1 VANVQGLERQREA
14 VAAGSGRQPEAAAME
29 LHPCMSAGSWIHE
42 RSARRRRAPERSGGT
57 RSCDSP
63 GARKVKI
70 LRLPRL
76 LYQEAYVPNSCLL
89 RGDGQLGGFGVA
101 DGRKERL
108 GRGIPKV

>member
-76 LYQEAYVPNSCLL
+76 LY
-89 RGDGQLGGFGVA
+89 
-101 DGRKERL
+101 
-108 GRGIPKV
+108 